1 MIVRSIDID
10 NDFTFGQGKNNYKR
24 DRFAV
29 AQNIKTRLQ
38 SFLGDCFF
46 SPSHGVDWF
55 TLLGGKNF
63 TALKLA
69 IITTVLNTRYVTS
82 LVEIDFIPNPDDRS
96 VYIKYTVD
104 TEYGQITDNILRN
117 GSIL

>member
-1 MIVRSIDID
+1 MIVRSIDLN
-10 NDFTFGQGKNNYKR
+10 NDFDFGQGRNNYKR
-24 DRFAV
+24 DIYAV

-46 SPSHGVDWF
+46 DPRHGVDWF

-69 IITTVLNTRYVTS
+69 IITCILNTQYVVR

-104 TEYGQITDNILRN
+104 TEYGQITDSLNRN